1 MDNGYNNQQYTQQNN
16 TQQYYNQPNYQ
27 PNNTQPNSQLNNQP
41 GNNQS
46 PKKSG
51 KKSAII
57 VLCIILAVALGGAG
71 IGVGSHFL
79 SENSKGYEAVV
90 ASLEEGK
97 YSEALQVYEDK
108 YGYGNSDM
116 ELNDALVQRLL
127 EIEDEFLEGEI
138 SYNKAIK
145 EVETIG
151 SMGIIAIEDDVAKTL
166 LYVEQL
172 EKKNNPVAKEPETLK
187 EAPTVNLATEPLPQ
201 ISNNPAI
208 RSATT
213 LKGSVLAAS
222 NVNGARSFGA
232 DKAIDGYYDSC
243 WCVNTNSTGG
253 MGASIRFDLAQK
265 STVSGVQI
273 VNGNLYRPY
282 EDIYRSNG
290 QVKNF
295 TLTFSDGTSQSFF
308 ASYNDGYDSF
318 YENFYLNKPVVTD
331 YIILTV
337 HDGYVGAKYTTN
349 VCLGEFDVF

>member
-1 MDNGYNNQQYTQQNN
+1 MNNENNNQQY
-16 TQQYYNQPNYQ
+16 NQTNFQ
-27 PNNTQPNSQLNNQP
+27 PVNNNQP
-41 GNNQS
+41 PQ
-46 PKKSG
+46 KSG
-51 KKSAII
+51 KKTAVI
-57 VLCIILAVALGGAG
+57 VICIILAIAIAG
-71 IGVGSHFL
+71 VVIGS
-79 SENSKGYEAVV
+79 AVYSNFKNKKSPETV
-90 ASLEEGK
+90 IASLEDGK
-97 YSEALQVYEDK
+97 YSEALKVYEDE
-108 YGYGNSDM
+108 YGYGNSDIK
-116 ELNDALVQRLL
+116 LNDALVQRLL
-127 EIEDEFLEGEI
+127 EIEDEFLNEEI

-145 EVETIG
+145 EIETIS
-151 SMGIIAIEDDVAKTL
+151 SMGIIEIEDDVAKTL
-166 LYVEQL
+166 LYVGQL
-172 EKKNNPVAKEPETLK
+172 ELKRNGKNEEPETLK
-187 EAPTVNLATEPLPQ
+187 EAPQVNLVTEPLPQ
-201 ISNNPAI
+201 ISNTPVI

-213 LKGSVLAAS
+213 LTGSVLAAS

-318 YENFYLNKPVVTD
+318 HENFYLNKPVVTD

-337 HDGYVGAKYTTN
+337 NDGYVGAKYTTN

>member
-172 EKKNNPVAKEPETLK
+172 EKKNNP
-187 EAPTVNLATEPLPQ
+187 EAN
-201 ISNNPAI
+201 
-208 RSATT
+208 
-213 LKGSVLAAS
+213 K
-222 NVNGARSFGA
+222 
-232 DKAIDGYYDSC
+232 
-243 WCVNTNSTGG
+243 
-253 MGASIRFDLAQK
+253 
-265 STVSGVQI
+265 
-273 VNGNLYRPY
+273 
-282 EDIYRSNG
+282 
-290 QVKNF
+290 
-295 TLTFSDGTSQSFF
+295 
-308 ASYNDGYDSF
+308 
-318 YENFYLNKPVVTD
+318 YLNKI
-331 YIILTV
+331 YLK
-337 HDGYVGAKYTTN
+337 YVLEREQY
-349 VCLGEFDVF
+349 FDVSKIKATGNIGYKDFYFCSSIIFVIMILR